1 MLLWVS
7 NINLSESVVIE
18 SVLNYAVT
26 AAGAAGAAAVVGGV
40 LAPPMTK

>member
-18 SVLNYAVT
+18 SVLNCAVT
-26 AAGAAGAAAVVGGV
+26 DAGAAGAAAVVGGV
-40 LAPPMTK
+40 SPP